1 MFALNF
7 ISEHNK
13 QLLLSRHKST
23 TIRPGDIRDSYPEN
37 SIVWVTFGKRYGQKK
52 RLFKAIIDKVLTK
65 KYSDLTTSELTHQNP
80 DIQTAEELIRIFEE
94 IYERQIHIDDM
105 VTVIH
110 FSEIIE

>member
-13 QLLLSRHKST
+13 QLLLSRKKTT
-23 TIRPGDIRDSYPEN
+23 TIRPGDIRNIYPEN

-52 RLFKAIIDKVLTK
+52 RLFQAVIDKVLTK
-65 KYSDLTTSELTHQNP
+65 RYSDLTTAELNHQNP
-80 DIQTAEELIRIFEE
+80 EIHSVEELIRIFED

-110 FSEIIE
+110 FSEVIE